1 MRSYEERACIFTQ
14 MALSRKIRISVGE
27 ATEKLEPSDTASAN
41 LKWSSYFGKQ
51 FGSASKS

>member
-14 MALSRKIRISVGE
+14 MALSRKTRISVGE